1 MKRVIL
7 PIALCVLVS
16 AGGCAR
22 WRQAPGEVVLPSGA
36 RMPPATAPDAAPAP
50 APDVSSVSTAAAPVA
65 VIPPPPSAEPRRHWW
80 QRQPKPAAGS
90 AAASAPA
97 PAPAAATTPPAATN
111 AAPAA
116 AESKRSWWSRKPKE
130 PPVSATATQKP
141 VRVYRM
147 KTGDPIVI
155 ALRGIP
161 GYPGGQQNIEG
172 VLDENGCIN
181 LPFLNVVQ
189 ASGKTPSELERE
201 IRDRYINEGYYR
213 DLGVNIIIPSQSYFV
228 RGEVR
233 GAGRFQLMGGT
244 TILQAIASAGGYT
257 EFANPRRVELLRG
270 ENRTVVNMREIEKY
284 PARDKE
290 LESGDVII
298 VPRSAF

>member
-7 PIALCVLVS
+7 PIALCVLVA

-22 WRQAPGEVVLPSGA
+22 WRKTPGEVVLPSGA
-36 RMPPATAPDAAPAP
+36 RMPPATASAAAPAP
-50 APDVSSVSTAAAPVA
+50 APDAAAVSTAPAPSA
-65 VIPPPPSAEPRRHWW
+65 VVPPPPAAEPKRRWW
-80 QRQPKPAAGS
+80 QRKPKT
-90 AAASAPA
+90 APA
-97 PAPAAATTPPAATN
+97 PSAAPAVTAVTPPPAAPN

-116 AESKRSWWSRKPKE
+116 SQPKSSWWGRQPKE
-130 PPVSATATQKP
+130 SPVSATATQKP

-147 KTGDPIVI
+147 KVGDPIVI

-270 ENRTVVNMREIEKY
+270 EQRFVVNMREIEKY